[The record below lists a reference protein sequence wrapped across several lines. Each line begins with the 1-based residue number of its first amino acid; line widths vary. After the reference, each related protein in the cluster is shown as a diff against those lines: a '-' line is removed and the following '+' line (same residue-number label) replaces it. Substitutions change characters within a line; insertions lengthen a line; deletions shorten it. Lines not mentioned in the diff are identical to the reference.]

1 MKKNLLVLLSLL
13 VAVSMMLT
21 ACNLSTVP
29 NPVQGELIG
38 TDPAGTPIYVVSATP
53 DSLHTAIA
61 GTQTQAVMADCAT
74 ISQQIVGEAEW
85 IGGNFKLTLHAY
97 PAAGCPIQRP
107 LNWKVE
113 VDGFGIALGQ
123 FSVDP
128 NGQDFLATEKKI
140 ASDST
145 VVIYVDDRQFLA
157 VPDQTLTFD
166 FIVQE

>member
-1 MKKNLLVLLSLL
+1 MKKIYFVMVLLI
-13 VAVSMMLT
+13 VAMILS
-21 ACNLSTVP
+21 ACGAP
-29 NPVQGELIG
+29 APQGEYVG
-38 TDPAGTPIYVVSATP
+38 DNPMGTPMYIVSATP
-53 DSLHTAIA
+53 DFFHTAIA
-61 GTQTQAVMADCAT
+61 GTQTQAVADDCSK

-97 PAAGCPIQRP
+97 PAAGCPVQRNI
-107 LNWKVE
+107 NWKVE

-145 VVIYVDDRQFLA
+145 VIIYVDGRQFLA
-157 VPDQTLTFD
+157 VPDQTISFD
-166 FIVQE
+166 FIVHK